1 MVKKQ
6 ALLDSL
12 EKISGEIETLQ
23 KFRPTPQ
30 LKKFL
35 RQLIGER
42 MNLQT
47 KIRAKD
53 QSKKSKEE
61 EKQKR
66 RTEANKKR
74 SQKNRRAWNFIK
86 SIHKN
91 YDTGKTARELRTAFS
106 KFKRGLETDVSEVI
120 WRNPSP

>member
-1 MVKKQ
+1 
-6 ALLDSL
+6 
-12 EKISGEIETLQ
+12 
-23 KFRPTPQ
+23 
-30 LKKFL
+30 
-35 RQLIGER
+35 

-47 KIRAKD
+47 KIRVKE

-66 RTEANKKR
+66 RTDANKKR

-86 SIHKN
+86 SIHRN
-91 YDTGKTARELRTAFS
+91 YNTGKTTRELRSTFS

-120 WRNPSP
+120 WSNPSP